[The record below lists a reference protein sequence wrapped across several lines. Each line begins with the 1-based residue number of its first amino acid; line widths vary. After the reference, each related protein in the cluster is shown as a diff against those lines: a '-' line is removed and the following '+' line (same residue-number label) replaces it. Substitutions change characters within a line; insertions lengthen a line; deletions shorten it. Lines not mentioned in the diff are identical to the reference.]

1 MTCCKFLCKVTKL
14 ESNDR
19 TIPSSVELVN
29 AKKTTAR
36 LALNDRTIELQ
47 RPHNLPPTTARFRRP
62 VRMSFQR
69 LEIPLG
75 EVK

>member
-1 MTCCKFLCKVTKL
+1 MQIYSSELLSMEQAFYNLHSFLRAT
-14 ESNDR
+14 
-19 TIPSSVELVN
+19 
-29 AKKTTAR
+29 TTAR
-36 LALNDRTIELQ
+36 LTLNDRTIELQ

>member
-1 MTCCKFLCKVTKL
+1 M

-47 RPHNLPPTTARFRRP
+47 RPHNLP
-62 VRMSFQR
+62 
-69 LEIPLG
+69 
-75 EVK
+75 